1 MTGPAALST
10 SDMLKSMYGL
20 TPVTLGLDEGEYAW
34 RVELWERQA
43 ATQAADP
50 KDLPALI
57 RVLALRAWQAQLVS
71 LADKFR
77 AEGDITVERDIMGR
91 LALVGSWLGEAQ
103 GELPTVSARR
113 RRANPSPEIEGW
125 GLK

>member
-10 SDMLKSMYGL
+10 SDMLKSMYSL
-20 TPVTLGLDEGEYAW
+20 TPATLGLDEDEYAW

-91 LALVGSWLGEAQ
+91 LALVGGWLGEAQ
-103 GELPTVSARR
+103 GELPIVSARR